1 MIKEDI
7 LAMFKAAI
15 SAVEGRYVVKQS
27 LPSIIKDQ
35 LSADEVSN
43 LRIIAIGKAADAM
56 LHGALD
62 CLEDYLEKSREASS
76 SPLSSLLITKTGH
89 VSFKFQQNTRIHC
102 MESAHPVP
110 DESSLLA
117 GQTLI
122 DFLQTATNDTAPC
135 LFLISG
141 GTSSLV
147 EVLADDW
154 SLKELQELTQWML
167 ANGCSIDQI
176 NAVRSRISKLK
187 GGGLWQI
194 INNKKKLKE
203 RKILCLMISDV
214 PNDDPSVIGS
224 GLLFPTKL
232 AQPLPDFLPNKW
244 KIKLSSLPTIN
255 PPTSFYW
262 EIVASNNH
270 ARQAA
275 ANHANELGYQ
285 IKIIDDLLQGDVIK
299 AAKHC
304 IQSSQKKANTMFIWG
319 AETTVTLPENPGK
332 GGRNQHLALA
342 AAIEISQSHDNQILL
357 SAGTDGTDGLTEDT
371 GAIVDN
377 NTIKRAEREGFNAKD
392 SLQGADSGHFLQAS
406 GDLISTGVTGTNVM
420 DLVIAYCE
428 RSNKGIDKGHKG

>member
-1 MIKEDI
+1 MIREELFAI
-7 LAMFKAAI
+7 FKAAI
-15 SAVEGRYVVKQS
+15 SAVEGRHVVKQS

-35 LSADEVSN
+35 LSTDEVNN
-43 LRIIAIGKAADAM
+43 LRIVAIGKAADSM
-56 LHGALD
+56 LYGALD
-62 CLEDYLEKSREASS
+62 CLKAIGGII
-76 SPLSSLLITKTGH
+76 PISLLITKTGH
-89 VSFKFQQNTRIHC
+89 VSLESQQNSHIHC
-102 MESAHPVP
+102 IESAHPVP

-117 GQTLI
+117 GQALI
-122 DFLQTATNDTAPC
+122 NFLQDATNDAAPC

-167 ANGCSIDQI
+167 ANACSIDQI

-194 INNKKKLKE
+194 VNNKKELKE
-203 RKILCLMISDV
+203 HKIICLMISDV
-214 PNDDPSVIGS
+214 PGDDPSVIGS

-232 AQPLPDFLPNKW
+232 AQSLPDLLPNKW
-244 KIKLSSLPTIN
+244 KEKLPPLFTIN

-262 EIVASNNH
+262 EIVASNYH

-285 IKIIDDLLQGDVIK
+285 VEVFNDLLQGDVIK

-304 IQSSQKKANTMFIWG
+304 ILSSQKKMNIILIWG
-319 AETTVTLPENPGK
+319 AETTVILPENPGK

-342 AAIEISQSHDNQILL
+342 AAIEISQGKDYQILL

-371 GAIVDN
+371 GAIVDIS
-377 NTIKRAEREGFNAKD
+377 TIERAEIEGFNAEG
-392 SLQGADSGHFLQAS
+392 SLQRADSGHFLHAS

-420 DLVIAYCE
+420 DLVIAYCAV
-428 RSNKGIDKGHKG
+428 SKGVFPYGNHL